1 MAIGDASGRGR
12 AMTQPHIV
20 NDSDEAVEEERVLR
34 WGGAAGVLGSVMLL
48 GAFIVVGAL
57 GLPDTSDTASL
68 VDFPDIE
75 TARIVENTLYLGA
88 LLLWTLHFIALRLAL
103 RRASLAPSLFGSA
116 LGIFG
121 LVILAAGALLH
132 VATGMLSDLYHSSTA
147 TAADQATLVVAWQG
161 AQSVLDTLFITG
173 ALVAPVGVLM
183 LGTAMLRSSR
193 FGPAVG
199 WLSIVLGAGG
209 VIGAAVGLVDPASA
223 VPAASILGMVIF
235 HLVVGWKSYRR
246 ANG

>member
-132 VATGMLSDLYHSSTA
+132 VATGMLPTCTTPRL
-147 TAADQATLVVAWQG
+147 Q
-161 AQSVLDTLFITG
+161 
-173 ALVAPVGVLM
+173 P
-183 LGTAMLRSSR
+183 LRTR
-193 FGPAVG
+193 RR
-199 WLSIVLGAGG
+199 WLWRG
-209 VIGAAVGLVDPASA
+209 
-223 VPAASILGMVIF
+223 
-235 HLVVGWKSYRR
+235 KERR
-246 ANG
+246 ASWTPSSSPGLWSHRWVS